1 MTNCTIIGISDR
13 REQWF
18 PPEVLD
24 VIGRGFVF
32 SGGKRHHEIMMSF
45 LPEKHTWIDITV
57 PIADVFKKY
66 EQHEDIVIFASGD
79 PLFYGFA
86 ATVKR
91 ECPDCKMTVYPSFNS
106 LQMLAHRIN
115 MPYQDM
121 RCVSL
126 TGRPWNQL
134 DEALIRG
141 ERLIGCLTDHNKTPD
156 HIWQRMKDY
165 GYTNYRI
172 IVGEKLGNEAE
183 ERISEYQEGTDYSTP
198 NCIILERTSE
208 RIIPFGI
215 PDEQFELLNGREKMI
230 TKWPIRLATLSVL
243 GLQNK
248 HSLWDIG
255 FCTGSISIEAK
266 LRFPWLNITAFEIRE
281 EGHQLMKTNSRRF
294 GTPGINAIIGDF
306 MNADIS
312 QLNPPDAVFI
322 GGHGGKMSEIF
333 AKAKSVLKT
342 GGCIVFNS
350 VSEHSK
356 QLFIEAAEQNGMK
369 WQICQT
375 IQTNDNNPICIL
387 KAESP
392 RAESILKAESQIGI

>member
-24 VIGRGFVF
+24 VIRQGNVF
-32 SGGKRHHEIMMSF
+32 SGGRRHHDIMMPF
-45 LPEKHTWIDITV
+45 LPEGHIWIDITV
-57 PIADVFKKY
+57 PIADVFTKY
-66 EQHEDIVIFASGD
+66 EQMEAIVIFASGD

-183 ERISEYQEGTDYSTP
+183 ERISEYQEGMDYSTP

-215 PDEQFELLNGREKMI
+215 PDEQFELLNRREKMI

-248 HSLWDIG
+248 QSLWDIG

-266 LRFPWLNITAFEIRE
+266 LRFPWLEITAFEIRE
-281 EGHQLMKTNSRRF
+281 EGRQLMETNSRRF
-294 GTPGINAIIGDF
+294 GTPGINAIIADF
-306 MNADIS
+306 LNTDIS
-312 QLNPPDAVFI
+312 QLTPPDAVFI
-322 GGHGGKMSEIF
+322 GGHGGKMAEIF